1 MNEQPE
7 IIKSIDIDAT
17 AAQVWSVF
25 VDPAVSRE
33 MGGYYDTD
41 WQKGSVIS
49 WRGPDGKTYTRG
61 VILQC
66 AAPRLLQYKLFDM
79 EDAGKV
85 LSTIIYVFTEDQGK
99 TLLIAREE
107 LHYEISQQAL
117 ADAGAGWDAA
127 LLAVKNI
134 AEKL

>member
-1 MNEQPE
+1 MNDRPE

-17 AAQVWSVF
+17 AAKVWSVF
-25 VDPAVSRE
+25 ADPAISRQ

-41 WQKGSVIS
+41 WKKGSVIS
-49 WRGPDGKTYTRG
+49 WRGPDGKAHTRG

-66 AAPRLLQYKLFDM
+66 AAPRLLQYQLFDM
-79 EDAGKV
+79 QDAGKV
-85 LSTIIYVFTEDQGK
+85 LSTIIYVFTEDQEK

-107 LHYEISQQAL
+107 LHYEISENEL
-117 ADAGAGWDAA
+117 ADAGAGWDSA

-134 AEKL
+134 AEQL

>member
-1 MNEQPE
+1 MSERPE
-7 IIKSIDIDAT
+7 IIKSIDIDAV

-25 VDPAVSRE
+25 SDPAVSRQI
-33 MGGYYDTD
+33 GGYYDTD
-41 WQKGSVIS
+41 WGKASPIS
-49 WRGPDGKTYTRG
+49 WHGLDGKLHTKG
-61 VILQC
+61 IILQC
-66 AAPRLLQYKLFDM
+66 VAPRLLQYQLLDSQ
-79 EDAGKV
+79 DANKI